1 MKYDITAMAG
11 KKIFSYMLRSY
22 YKKYLPEKDFMSVK
36 KRLKKEYKQ
45 MVLRTPG
52 IGGRKNSLSGNLTA
66 ACYLFALPKA
76 DPSVTPE
83 LFDDIIAKSI
93 ALPLF
98 AKMHAKKKKEGAIFA
113 EEKQNRRVAEA
124 ERSQNSPYEMDWQ
137 YTYVKGKDEF
147 YCTYTQC
154 GICKLAKREHS
165 ERFLPCLC
173 KTDYTAYDL
182 LGAELFR
189 TKTLANGDDCCD
201 FHVVKKQA

>member
-1 MKYDITAMAG
+1 MKYDITAMACE
-11 KKIFSYMLRSY
+11 KIFSYMLRSY

-124 ERSQNSPYEMDWQ
+124 ERSQNSPKIPLMKWIGSIHMSKAKMNFTVHTRNAAFASWQ
-137 YTYVKGKDEF
+137 KEKIRNAFCLASVKPI
-147 YCTYTQC
+147 TLLM
-154 GICKLAKREHS
+154 ICWAPNCSAPKLWQ
-165 ERFLPCLC
+165 
-173 KTDYTAYDL
+173 TAMTAVIFML
-182 LGAELFR
+182 
-189 TKTLANGDDCCD
+189 
-201 FHVVKKQA
+201 